1 MPNPIVPQFPQRVVR
16 SDGSTFIH
24 WTTSPRSVIRLSRD
38 VTSNPLWNVGMIS
51 ASGVQEESETSGRL
65 GRFNRRFG
73 EVGADQGRDFD
84 WMSEVE
90 PIPEEEKE
98 S

>member
-1 MPNPIVPQFPQRVVR
+1 
-16 SDGSTFIH
+16 
-24 WTTSPRSVIRLSRD
+24 
-38 VTSNPLWNVGMIS
+38 MIS